1 MNSRRDY
8 AGIEVKWFWRWKKD
22 GENEQAIFDENYHQ
36 KCRDFSQDIQEAR
49 AEYKV
54 RCLAKM
60 EKLGHKHFKP
70 LHWKFEWLSAPFN
83 VRGNTKITNIKNAGI
98 SVMKIKS
105 VVKQIKSM
113 SQTWG
118 CRLWCALCQPNSLA
132 TLRLFLL
139 VSLIGLCGSALADGD
154 DILAGTDASLWA
166 TLNGTGKKYIYAAE
180 GILGLA
186 GYMKTKN
193 LVILSGIVVVS
204 IFFNIIL
211 SMAGESA

>member
-1 MNSRRDY
+1 
-8 AGIEVKWFWRWKKD
+8 
-22 GENEQAIFDENYHQ
+22 
-36 KCRDFSQDIQEAR
+36 
-49 AEYKV
+49 
-54 RCLAKM
+54 
-60 EKLGHKHFKP
+60 
-70 LHWKFEWLSAPFN
+70 
-83 VRGNTKITNIKNAGI
+83 
-98 SVMKIKS
+98 MKIKS